1 MSRCSVGTMS
11 GGSNCT
17 NTLYGVVSVK
27 SNSSTEM
34 ETGTSC
40 SAKLAPRVKFVPKTF
55 GLYMLNAFVVLVQFI
70 HHICVIYTSVAV

>member
-1 MSRCSVGTMS
+1 MS

-40 SAKLAPRVKFVPKTF
+40 SAKLEPNVKLWPSTL
-55 GLYMLNAFVVLVQFI
+55 GLYIELPL
-70 HHICVIYTSVAV
+70 